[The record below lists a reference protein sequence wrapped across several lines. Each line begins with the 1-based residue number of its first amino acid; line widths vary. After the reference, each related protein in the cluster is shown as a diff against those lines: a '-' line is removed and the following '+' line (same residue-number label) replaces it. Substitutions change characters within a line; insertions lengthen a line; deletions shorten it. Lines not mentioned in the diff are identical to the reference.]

1 MRRECP
7 MCGESMRLQPLEQVS
22 RIPGTLQQSVR
33 HILEWMCPECDYYE
47 EAEGEI
53 PDLSPELEAWRTETR

>member
-1 MRRECP
+1 

-53 PDLSPELEAWRTETR
+53 AGLSPELEAWRTETR